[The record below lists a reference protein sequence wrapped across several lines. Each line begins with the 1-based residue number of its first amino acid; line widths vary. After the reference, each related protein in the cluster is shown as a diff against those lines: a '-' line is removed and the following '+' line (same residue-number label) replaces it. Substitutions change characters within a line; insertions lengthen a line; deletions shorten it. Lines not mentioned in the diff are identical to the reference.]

1 MGYNCRIRAGAK
13 ERRDQRVGVELNITV
28 LPVAKWLAVAFL
40 ASVLFSHTNALR
52 FLLLLAGSCAVAVA
66 AIRMRAGGKQDGLDL
81 VPPALFAFLLWM
93 AWAGASLAWSLE
105 PELSQKEFTNE
116 LVYTL
121 VAFWFCY
128 LAGQAPGAARA
139 LGYGLGAAL
148 AAVCLIAGY
157 EYFLDRGHYE
167 FGLHGGAGNLT
178 SALITLVPCL
188 LLVCWLSREKAV
200 SARAGALAWVCVGL
214 AVLGAYTTLNRTI
227 WIAFIMQIFLAGALI
242 LWRSRDHRGLE
253 RRKLI
258 GTATVAALIAVAAAV
273 TIVQVQQERS
283 ELLRQ
288 RPGKEAAADPQ
299 NDPRLRIWPYAVD
312 IVRERPWLGMGYGR
326 GIARKQ
332 LHDRFPER
340 EIWHAHNLVLETAI
354 QVGIPGA
361 VLLLAL
367 IGMTAVSGYRYA
379 RSRNAIRAA
388 CGIAVLCIV
397 MGMLL
402 RNMTDV
408 LWVRQNSLLYWG
420 VIGML
425 FGVGRMHAGSG
436 RGAQ

>member
-1 MGYNCRIRAGAK
+1 
-13 ERRDQRVGVELNITV
+13 
-28 LPVAKWLAVAFL
+28 
-40 ASVLFSHTNALR
+40 
-52 FLLLLAGSCAVAVA
+52 
-66 AIRMRAGGKQDGLDL
+66 
-81 VPPALFAFLLWM
+81 M
-93 AWAGASLAWSLE
+93 A
-105 PELSQKEFTNE
+105 T
-116 LVYTL
+116 
-121 VAFWFCY
+121 
-128 LAGQAPGAARA
+128 
-139 LGYGLGAAL
+139 
-148 AAVCLIAGY
+148 
-157 EYFLDRGHYE
+157 
-167 FGLHGGAGNLT
+167 
-178 SALITLVPCL
+178 
-188 LLVCWLSREKAV
+188 
-200 SARAGALAWVCVGL
+200 
-214 AVLGAYTTLNRTI
+214 
-227 WIAFIMQIFLAGALI
+227 
-242 LWRSRDHRGLE
+242 
-253 RRKLI
+253 
-258 GTATVAALIAVAAAV
+258 AV
-273 TIVQVQQERS
+273 TIAQVQQERS

-340 EIWHAHNLVLETAI
+340 EILHAHNLVLETAI

-425 FGVGRMHAGSG
+425 FGVGRMHSGSG